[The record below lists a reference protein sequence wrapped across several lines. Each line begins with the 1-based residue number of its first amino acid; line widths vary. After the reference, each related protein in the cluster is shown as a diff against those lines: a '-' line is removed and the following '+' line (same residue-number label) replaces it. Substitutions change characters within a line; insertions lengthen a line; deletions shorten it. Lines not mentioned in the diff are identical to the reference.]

1 MIEPMTSPDHTPT
14 AALALALSVDAAARA
29 LSLSPRTVRKLIASG
44 ELPATRIRRRVIISI
59 DDLRRLIA
67 TA

>member
-14 AALALALSVDAAARA
+14 AALALSVDDAARA
-29 LSLSPRTVRKLIASG
+29 LSLSPRTVRKLIATG
-44 ELPATRIRRRVIISI
+44 ELPATRIRRRVIIAI